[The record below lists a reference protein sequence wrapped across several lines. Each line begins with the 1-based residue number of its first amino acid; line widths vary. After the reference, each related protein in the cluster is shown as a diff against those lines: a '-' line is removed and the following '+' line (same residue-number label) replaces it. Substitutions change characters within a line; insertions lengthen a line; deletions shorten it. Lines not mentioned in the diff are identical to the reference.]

1 MSGEKETGTA
11 EPALKVGGLYKVTN
25 PTSEHF
31 GKVGALRSVVSY
43 AEGLDIPT
51 PKRPLWIEFI
61 VWSGLHHCHTQCDF
75 ARDEVE
81 SYESEDTTPQDE
93 IEQLRED
100 LAEHATHLD
109 LLQQN
114 ADSQRTNW
122 AADRMRLTQEVKEL
136 RENAAADRLLIR
148 NNAEQV
154 KELCDTIEAHRVW
167 LRKIE
172 QQAGAAYENTGAVL
186 ADIMGRL
193 ETLEVKDIQ
202 RSADPATANKAA
214 DRLAQSSKDLW
225 RKVWKIE
232 EAIDAMKYRRMVG
245 NLFRRVADA
254 VDGG

>member
-1 MSGEKETGTA
+1 MHTRRVCANQRETVMSGEKETGTA

-75 ARDEVE
+75 ARDEVGP
-81 SYESEDTTPQDE
+81 YEIEDADLQALVSTAETMHDDGQ
-93 IEQLRED
+93 IEQLRTALNE
-100 LAEHATHLD
+100 LQTNQAEHATHLD

-114 ADSQRTNW
+114 ADSQRTKW
-122 AADRMRLTQEVKEL
+122 AADRMRL
-136 RENAAADRLLIR
+136 NA
-148 NNAEQV
+148 
-154 KELCDTIEAHRVW
+154 
-167 LRKIE
+167 
-172 QQAGAAYENTGAVL
+172 L
-186 ADIMGRL
+186 AQDI
-193 ETLEVKDIQ
+193 
-202 RSADPATANKAA
+202 ATANKAR
-214 DRLAQSSKDLW
+214 DQLAQSSKDLW
-225 RKVWKIE
+225 RKVGKIE

>member
-1 MSGEKETGTA
+1 MSEEKATGTA
-11 EPALKVGGLYKVTN
+11 ARPALKVGGLYKVTN

-43 AEGLDIPT
+43 ADGLDIPG
-51 PKRPLWIEFI
+51 PKRPLWIEFTDRM
-61 VWSGLHHCHTQCDF
+61 GLHHYHPQDAF
-75 ARDEVE
+75 ARDDVE
-81 SYESEDTTPQDE
+81 PYESEDTEPQALVSTHADGQ
-93 IEQLRED
+93 IEQLMQAVND
-100 LAEHATHLD
+100 VQTNQAEHAAHLD
-109 LLQQN
+109 RLEH
-114 ADSQRTNW
+114 RTD
-122 AADRMRLTQEVKEL
+122 AL
-136 RENAAADRLLIR
+136 RSSAAADRLLIR
-148 NNAEQV
+148 KNAEQV
-154 KELCDTIEAHRVW
+154 K
-167 LRKIE
+167 
-172 QQAGAAYENTGAVL
+172 AAAENTGAVL

-245 NLFRRVADA
+245 NMFRRVGDL